1 MLVVVVVVIVVVR
14 IDSSSGCGVN
24 RSNNSGSFIL
34 PSVLAPKVSYFC
46 PFPID
51 SDNDD
56 GSDNGDFRWDIAVL
70 ALLAII
76 K

>member
-1 MLVVVVVVIVVVR
+1 MLVVVVVVIVIVIVVV
-14 IDSSSGCGVN
+14 VN
-24 RSNNSGSFIL
+24 RSNSSGSFVL